1 MSVNTSTSRNTGK
14 PISHKVAK
22 VMKAVQFL
30 EYGAPDVLTLIDRDV
45 PGLEAKQVLIR
56 VESSSVNPLDW
67 KLLSGAMR
75 WLIPMKLPNIPGFD
89 VAGEIVAVGSDVEK
103 FSVGDAV
110 FARLDSN
117 TGGASA
123 EYAVAGETAV
133 AIRPD
138 TITAN
143 EAAAIPL
150 AGLTALQALR
160 DKGGLQAGQHVL
172 IVGGSGGV
180 GHYAIQIAK
189 AMGAQVTTVCSTRNL
204 AFVQELGADE
214 VIDYTQ
220 QTGFGAPG
228 SYDVIFDCVGASPY
242 SAFASSLKRTGA
254 YVTINPTLGGVV
266 RSVFVSIFSQRSLHI
281 HLMKPSGADLETLGD
296 WVKDNKLRTVI
307 DTVFPLSELSK
318 AYAQSK
324 GGRTRGKIVIQV
336 R

>member
-1 MSVNTSTSRNTGK
+1 MK
-14 PISHKVAK
+14 PYSLMPLTQFPLKVANK
-22 VMKAVQFL
+22 MRVVQFTQ
-30 EYGAPDVLTLIDRDV
+30 YGGPEVLSQVEREV
-45 PGLEAKQVLIR
+45 PVVEAKQVLIR

-75 WLIPMKLPNIPGFD
+75 LLIPLKLPHVPGFD
-89 VAGEIVAVGSDVEK
+89 VAGEIVAVGSNVQK

-110 FARLDSN
+110 FVRLDN
-117 TGGASA
+117 NGGGASA
-123 EYAVAGETAV
+123 EYAVAGESAV

-138 TITAN
+138 NISVN

-150 AGLTALQALR
+150 AALTALQGLR

-189 AMGAQVTTVCSTRNL
+189 AMGAHVTTVCSTRNV

-214 VIDYTQ
+214 VIDYTE
-220 QTGFGAPG
+220 QTGFGAPDR
-228 SYDVIFDCVGASPY
+228 YDVVFDCVGASPY
-242 SAFASSLKRTGA
+242 SAFASSMKRNGA
-254 YVTINPTLGGVV
+254 YVTINPTVGGVV
-266 RSVFVSIFSQRSLHI
+266 RSAFMSIFSKRSVHI

-296 WVKDNKLRTVI
+296 WVKENKLRSEI
-307 DTVFPLSELSK
+307 DTVYPLSELSK

-336 R
+336 G